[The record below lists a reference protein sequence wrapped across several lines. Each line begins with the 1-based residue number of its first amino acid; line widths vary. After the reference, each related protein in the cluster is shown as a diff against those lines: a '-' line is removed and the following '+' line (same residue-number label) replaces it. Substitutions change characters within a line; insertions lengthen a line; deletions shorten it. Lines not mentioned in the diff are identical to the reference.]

1 MSGVGKSIEKVTW
14 WLQWLRGG
22 ERCGATCLLFS
33 GRLPGL
39 VYMVMSGSEKEKEG
53 EEEGEKRLHKWSKY
67 VPVEDEEMDFMC

>member
-1 MSGVGKSIEKVTW
+1 MSDNYLAVSWDKGAG
-14 WLQWLRGG
+14 
-22 ERCGATCLLFS
+22 GATCLLFS

-67 VPVEDEEMDFMC
+67 VPVKDEEMDFMC